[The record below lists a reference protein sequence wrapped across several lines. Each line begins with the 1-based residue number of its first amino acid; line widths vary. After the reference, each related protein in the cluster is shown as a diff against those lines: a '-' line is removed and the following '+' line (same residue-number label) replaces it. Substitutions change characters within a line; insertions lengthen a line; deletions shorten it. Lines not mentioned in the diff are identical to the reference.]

1 MARILLIDDYDLVR
15 GLLREALELA
25 GHTVIEARNGA
36 EGVDLFRQAAADLV
50 ITDIVM
56 PNTDGLAVV
65 MALREHVPPVHII
78 AISGAGP
85 SAEDY
90 LDLAYRMGAVKVLLK
105 PFTIAALI
113 AAGAFVVLVLLL
125 AVPLLKLGRTLDE
138 ATIAIR
144 KAHEGSA
151 PLLDDAQLTLRQVNT
166 QLDRVDGITSNA
178 RTVTSN
184 VSVLTSLFTA
194 TLGGPLVR
202 AAAFSYGLNKA
213 IKARRAGKDAGK
225 HSRRARRKR
234 AA

>member
-1 MARILLIDDYDLVR
+1 VT
-15 GLLREALELA
+15 A
-25 GHTVIEARNGA
+25 G
-36 EGVDLFRQAAADLV
+36 Q
-50 ITDIVM
+50 
-56 PNTDGLAVV
+56 
-65 MALREHVPPVHII
+65 
-78 AISGAGP
+78 
-85 SAEDY
+85 
-90 LDLAYRMGAVKVLLK
+90 
-105 PFTIAALI
+105 IAALI

-125 AVPLLKLGRTLDE
+125 AVPLVKLGRTLDE

-151 PLLDDAQLTLRQVNT
+151 PLLDDAQVTLRQVNT
-166 QLDRVDGITSNA
+166 QLDRVDGITSSA

-213 IKARRAGKDAGK
+213 IKARRAGKDA
-225 HSRRARRKR
+225 SRHRGSRSRRKR

>member
-1 MARILLIDDYDLVR
+1 VT
-15 GLLREALELA
+15 A
-25 GHTVIEARNGA
+25 G
-36 EGVDLFRQAAADLV
+36 Q
-50 ITDIVM
+50 
-56 PNTDGLAVV
+56 
-65 MALREHVPPVHII
+65 
-78 AISGAGP
+78 
-85 SAEDY
+85 
-90 LDLAYRMGAVKVLLK
+90 
-105 PFTIAALI
+105 IAALI

-125 AVPLLKLGRTLDE
+125 AIPLLKLGRTLDE

-151 PLLDDAQLTLRQVNT
+151 PLLDDAQVTLRQVNT
-166 QLDRVDGITSNA
+166 QLDRVDGITSSA

-213 IKARRAGKDAGK
+213 IK
-225 HSRRARRKR
+225 SRRSGKGAAKAPRSSRRKR